1 MYENALLSLT
11 MCKGATR
18 MTHHEKRE
26 FLIQQL
32 LSECPQYSNIEIPKN
47 DDEQKTLLRSL
58 MNIRAPR
65 PIDEEFLHIQDEYL
79 REEVADKGVT
89 DSAGLPVSPVNSRLA
104 LWRGDITTLKIDA
117 IVNAANSALR
127 GCFIPCHSCVDNII
141 HSVSGIQLR
150 LACDKIMKEQGHDE
164 PTGKAKITPA
174 YNLPCKYV
182 LHTVGPIVSGRLTE
196 THCKQLASYYRSCL
210 ELAAENGLKSIA
222 FCCISTG
229 EFHFPQKKAAEIA
242 VRTVTDYLHTNTRI
256 EKVVFNVFKQEDQ
269 IIYQQ
274 LLG

>member
-1 MYENALLSLT
+1 
-11 MCKGATR
+11 MC
-18 MTHHEKRE
+18 
-26 FLIQQL
+26 
-32 LSECPQYSNIEIPKN
+32 
-47 DDEQKTLLRSL
+47 
-58 MNIRAPR
+58 IRDR
-65 PIDEEFLHIQDEYL
+65 
-79 REEVADKGVT
+79 
-89 DSAGLPVSPVNSRLA
+89 
-104 LWRGDITTLKIDA
+104 
-117 IVNAANSALR
+117 
-127 GCFIPCHSCVDNII
+127 DNII

-150 LACDKIMKEQGHDE
+150 LACDKIMKEQGYDE

-196 THCKQLASYYRSCL
+196 THCTQLASCYRSCL

-242 VRTVTDYLHTNTRI
+242 VRTVTDYLHTNTHI

-269 IIYQQ
+269 IIYRQI
-274 LLG
+274 LG